1 MTSIYPVATRKNKHA
16 KNKQGCQCKTRA
28 RIVMHVLLSAEAYQN
43 YSALKSA
50 GQVVQ
55 LAGSIPLCSN
65 LEQYSSA
72 V

>member
-1 MTSIYPVATRKNKHA
+1 
-16 KNKQGCQCKTRA
+16 
-28 RIVMHVLLSAEAYQN
+28 MHVLLSAEAYQN